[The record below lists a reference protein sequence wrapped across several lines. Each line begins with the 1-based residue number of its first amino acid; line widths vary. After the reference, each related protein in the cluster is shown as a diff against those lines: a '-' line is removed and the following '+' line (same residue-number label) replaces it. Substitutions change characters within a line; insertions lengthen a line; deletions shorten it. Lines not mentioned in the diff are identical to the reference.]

1 MQNKTTI
8 EIEKPIVPQWFDE
21 WYKTFNN
28 NGGNNAQ
35 ALYYLNRTGWGHAL
49 IDGNECEVEGYYEE
63 LHTLFGDCGY
73 EDAKEYLSKAII
85 VGYEVEQEP
94 LYYARVKG
102 WELTNNKNVFWNY
115 RSVLLSPIFSRL
127 YFGDKESDNIVKT
140 KLTKQQWNELGIN
153 DTNADFE
160 KVEQ

>member
-94 LYYARVKG
+94 LYYAKIKG
-102 WELTNNKNVFWNY
+102 WELITDGNVFWNY
-115 RSVLLSPIFSRL
+115 SSTIFNPL
-127 YFGDKESDNIVKT
+127 FGQVYIDNREDDDTVKT
-140 KLTKQQWNELGIN
+140 KLTKEEWNKLGIN
-153 DTNADFE
+153 DINAEFYE
-160 KVEQ
+160 VK

>member
-1 MQNKTTI
+1 MHNKTTI
-8 EIEKPIVPQWFDE
+8 EIEKPVVPQWFDE

-35 ALYYLNRTGWGHAL
+35 ALYYLNRTGWGRAL
-49 IDGNECEVEGYYEE
+49 IDGNECEVKGYYEK
-63 LHTLFGDCGY
+63 LHTLFDFGY

-85 VGYEVEQEP
+85 VGYEVEQP
-94 LYYARVKG
+94 LHYAKIKG
-102 WELTNNKNVFWNY
+102 WKLIKREVDEVYWN
-115 RSVLLSPIFSRL
+115 L
-127 YFGDKESDNIVKT
+127 GDGDLFVSDNGELVTGEHHT

>member
-21 WYKTFNN
+21 WYKTFND
-28 NGGNNAQ
+28 GGNKAQ

-49 IDGNECEVEGYYEE
+49 MDGNECEVEGYYDKLEYLLEE
-63 LHTLFGDCGY
+63 YGY
-73 EDAKEYLSKAII
+73 DNAKEYLSKAILY
-85 VGYEVEQEP
+85 GYEVKSEP
-94 LYYARVKG
+94 LYYAKIKG
-102 WELTNNKNVFWNY
+102 WKLIKREVDEVYWN
-115 RSVLLSPIFSRL
+115 L
-127 YFGDKESDNIVKT
+127 GDGDLFVSDNGELVTGGHHT

>member
-35 ALYYLNRTGWGHAL
+35 ALYYLNRTGWGNAL
-49 IDGNECEVEGYYEE
+49 IDGNEREVVGYYDKLEDLLGE
-63 LHTLFGDCGY
+63 YGY
-73 EDAKEYLSKAII
+73 ENAKEYLSKAII

-102 WELTNNKNVFWNY
+102 WKLTNNKNVFWNY
-115 RSVLLSPIFSRL
+115 RSVLLSPMFSRL

>member
-49 IDGNECEVEGYYEE
+49 IDGNECEVECYYEK

-94 LYYARVKG
+94 LYYAKVKG
-102 WELTNNKNVFWNY
+102 WNLTNNKNVFWNY
-115 RSVLLSPIFSRL
+115 RSALLSPMLSRL
-127 YFGDKESDNIVKT
+127 YIGDKESNDIVKT
-140 KLTKQQWNELGIN
+140 KLTKEEWNELGIN
-153 DTNADFE
+153 ETNADFE
-160 KVEQ
+160 EV

>member
-1 MQNKTTI
+1 MHNKTTI
-8 EIEKPIVPQWFDE
+8 EIEKPVVPQWFDE

-35 ALYYLNRTGWGHAL
+35 ALYYLNRTGWGRAL
-49 IDGNECEVEGYYEE
+49 IDGNECEVKGYYEK

-102 WELTNNKNVFWNY
+102 WEYLPPSQCFWNY
-115 RSVLLSPIFSRL
+115 IAEYGEYVVADRL
-127 YFGDKESDNIVKT
+127 HSSHQ
-140 KLTKQQWNELGIN
+140 LTQLTIEEWNELGIN
-153 DTNADFE
+153 DTNADFRE
-160 KVEQ
+160 V